1 MTQASDETRQN
12 GAYES
17 IGYKRKDNNNITVH
31 IGKGLFI
38 PETNFNIMLNSSSP
52 SVFVRNASRVVFG
65 EDVLL
70 CSTVTG
76 KHSNRSKKK
85 GAIPAPTPLNPSG
98 LDLIHGQHDYSYTVT
113 LAMFLIYDPYAC
125 FLKYFLN
132 MEKFNHLTEM
142 QKLYHLNSVSNYV
155 GALISELKKEK
166 RVAGKNAKKNSAIEE
181 NCNAEEEN
189 YIDEEDRDNVSE
201 KDEDNIDEDHQSIV
215 VDEEHANDFGEKDEE
230 NSDDKYYSS
239 DTETVLNEVELDFN
253 VKKLHSM

>member
-98 LDLIHGQHDYSYTVT
+98 LDLIH
-113 LAMFLIYDPYAC
+113 
-125 FLKYFLN
+125 
-132 MEKFNHLTEM
+132 
-142 QKLYHLNSVSNYV
+142 
-155 GALISELKKEK
+155 
-166 RVAGKNAKKNSAIEE
+166 AIEE
-181 NCNAEEEN
+181 NFNAEEEN
-189 YIDEEDRDNVSE
+189 SIDEEDRDNVSE

-239 DTETVLNEVELDFN
+239 DTETVLNGTN
-253 VKKLHSM
+253 NI